1 MKQELITLAM
11 QALLFSPVLFVLFVP
26 FFIWRD
32 ERKHNSTRNTRRK

>member
-11 QALLFSPVLFVLFVP
+11 QALLFSPVLFVP

-32 ERKHNSTRNTRRK
+32 ERKHTTRNTRRK

>member
-11 QALLFSPVLFVLFVP
+11 QALLVSPVLFVP

-32 ERKHNSTRNTRRK
+32 GRKHNSTRNTRRK